1 MMVRIANAWVSMC
14 GTYRSEV
21 NKDLRHKAKAK
32 DTADKTKAK
41 ASKKWMFKA
50 KD

>member
-1 MMVRIANAWVSMC
+1 MTKAAGSD
-14 GTYRSEV
+14 V

-41 ASKKWMFKA
+41 AKASKK
-50 KD
+50 